1 MLTKYADAEIVEITP
16 VETSD
21 LKKIASFEHLPEETF
36 RTNDGYM
43 YVKVRAISSRV
54 NKNNDGWPVQELA
67 GMHEPDFRN
76 LVSKLDAEDTSVT
89 LSSEKVGRVL
99 TSNNVE
105 TKGEYGFKTFSGRPI
120 FVDHNN
126 TDPRRA
132 RGAIVD
138 SLLYIEP
145 STKKYASDSYWSS
158 SPDNHSP
165 ETWIELLLEVDAKSF
180 PKLAKQIKEGK
191 INAVSMGCNVDHT
204 KCSICGNEAVTTHDY
219 CDHIKRKGIKHVTAA
234 GETKIAYEDCYGV
247 NFFEISFVFD
257 PADVTALTT
266 GPIIAKTA
274 NDSMFWDD
282 NDQQASKI
290 DPTSGDKDWLKGLGI
305 GWESNSS
312 DDAYNRA
319 RVYGQKYAE
328 SIKTQLTQDPN
339 LKYTLPVD
347 DPEFFEM
354 MKEEVKAG
362 PDVDDS
368 KLREF
373 FLQGFKGSMGDA
385 PETDPMEMQFNT
397 SPSGKDHDWMMD
409 NGIKWAKTADTV
421 APSKIDTLRQEAEC
435 PFKINQCGMD
445 ESGQCDVCG
454 YNKPPEGFDDP
465 DIDKAKANQKKI
477 DQVRENE
484 DLDQAGVAIKL
495 DDEDSDGSSPRNNLD
510 RVKRMKQILTNKQ
523 SRQINVQTKE
533 NESEAMNKESQIIL
547 KASVEET
554 PSDEKLQSLGWVVDA
569 APEVPAAEDGKKAT
583 DNPRDQKVVEDQLAP
598 VEAATKES
606 MGESQLMV
614 NQGDQT
620 PQYQNF
626 GTKPIKEHNPGS
638 DPKAPKPTHS
648 DGTQTKAEESPQFSG
663 PGGNFPTEGIKEH
676 QPGEATQNSYPTP
689 GTGPNG
695 GNGAEGAPQF
705 TTEDTGGKFLDQ
717 DGISEHHPGGIPSNP
732 SESKSSA
739 HLFNSMKLAE
749 LEIELGLIN
758 GETKYARVAEL
769 ESSASQDVI
778 TRLNALSS
786 VKEAG
791 LKKHVEPVV
800 AKTSIPS
807 FRSSGT
813 TASEVL
819 PDEAIFA

>member
-16 VETSD
+16 LEAGD
-21 LKKIASFEHLPEETF
+21 LKKVASFEHLPEDTF

-67 GMHEPDFRN
+67 GMNEGDFRG
-76 LVSKLDAEDTSVT
+76 LVSKLDAEDSVT
-89 LSSEKVGRVL
+89 LSSEKLGRVL
-99 TSNNVE
+99 TANNIE
-105 TKGEYGFKTFSGRPI
+105 TRGEYGFKTFSGRPI

-132 RGAIVD
+132 RGVIVD
-138 SLLYIEP
+138 SLLYVEP
-145 STKKYASDSYWSS
+145 SAKKYASDSYWSA
-158 SPDNHSP
+158 SPSNHSP
-165 ETWIELLLEVDAKSF
+165 ETWIELLLEVDARSF
-180 PKLAKQIKEGK
+180 PKLAKEIKEGK
-191 INAVSMGCNVDHT
+191 VNAVSMGCNVDFT
-204 KCSICGNEAVTTHDY
+204 KCSVCGNEAATTHDY
-219 CDHIKRKGIKHVTAA
+219 CDHVKRKGVKHIDKE
-234 GETKIAYEDCYGV
+234 GNTKIAYEDCYGV

-274 NDSMFWDD
+274 NDSMYWDN

-305 GWESNSS
+305 GWDSNAS

-328 SIKTQLTQDPN
+328 SVKAQLQQDPN

-347 DPEFFEM
+347 DPEFFDM
-354 MKEEVKAG
+354 MKDEVKAG
-362 PDVDDS
+362 PDTDDS

-385 PETDPMEMQFNT
+385 PETDPLEMQFNT
-397 SPSGKDHDWMMD
+397 SPDQSDHDFLNDM
-409 NGIKWAKTADTV
+409 GVKWAKTADTI
-421 APSKIDTLRQEAEC
+421 APSKIDTLRKEAEC
-435 PFKINQCGMD
+435 PFDIKQCGMD

-454 YNKPPEGFDDP
+454 YNKPPDGFGDP
-465 DIDKAKANQKKI
+465 DIERSKEVQKKI
-477 DQVRENE
+477 DKVRENE
-484 DLDQAGVAIKL
+484 DFNQPGVAIKI
-495 DDEDSDGSSPRNNLD
+495 DEDDSAPAQNVSERLRNM
-510 RVKRMKQILTNKQ
+510 RKILTNAQ
-523 SRQINVQTKE
+523 IRQINVQTKE
-533 NESEAMNKESQIIL
+533 IESEAMNKESEIIL
-547 KASVEET
+547 TASVEET

-569 APEVPAAEDGKKAT
+569 TPEVPAAEDGKKAT
-583 DNPRDQKVVEDQLAP
+583 DDPRGQRVVDDQLAP
-598 VEAATKES
+598 VEAAKKEA
-606 MGESQLMV
+606 MGESQLMTGE
-614 NQGDQT
+614 GDQT

-626 GTKPIKEHNPGS
+626 GTKPIKEHKPGS

-648 DGTQTKAEESPQFSG
+648 DGTQTKAEERPQFSG
-663 PGGNFPTEGIKEH
+663 PGGNFPTEDIKEH
-676 QPGEATQNSYPTP
+676 QPGAPTENSYPTP

-705 TTEDTGGKFLDQ
+705 TTKDTGGKFLDQ
-717 DGISEHHPGGIPSNP
+717 DGIAEHHPSGIPSNP
-732 SESKSSA
+732 PESKSSA

-769 ESSASQDVI
+769 ESSTESDVV

-807 FRSSGT
+807 FRSTGAA
-813 TASEVL
+813 ASEVL